1 MCGHLNILEGYTDRL
16 EKSTVATVNNVD
28 TLLPSEPQYGKG
40 KGKDKGFSI
49 MISFLRNHLI
59 CYLFQSWFGYLS
71 VIILLLDFISIQIE
85 LIS

>member
-28 TLLPSEPQYGKG
+28 TLLPSEQQYGKG
-40 KGKDKGFSI
+40 KGFSI
-49 MISFLRNHLI
+49 MISFLDESFD

-85 LIS
+85 LIL